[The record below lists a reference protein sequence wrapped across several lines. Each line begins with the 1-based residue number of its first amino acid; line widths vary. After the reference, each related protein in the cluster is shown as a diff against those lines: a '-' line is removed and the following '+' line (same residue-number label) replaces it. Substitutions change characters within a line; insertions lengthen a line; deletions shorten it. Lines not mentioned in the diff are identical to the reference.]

1 MVEEQIENKE
11 EKNIPKLAELVERL
25 EKANAEAKAIQEKN
39 EELAALNLI
48 GGRTD
53 AGIQPPVKKEE
64 TPQEYRDR
72 ILRGGL

>member
-1 MVEEQIENKE
+1 MTEDIQTPE

-48 GGRTD
+48 GGKTD
-53 AGIQPPVKKEE
+53 AGIQPPAKKEE
-64 TPQEYRDR
+64 TPKEYKDR
-72 ILRGGL
+72 ILRGGI